1 MYKDLFKQY
10 LVSEKRFSTHTVEA
24 YLNDIKQYL
33 DFCEENS
40 ANSLTADHKIIRNWI
55 VSMLKSKYSTRSVNR
70 KISSVKTY
78 YKFLKRSELIKID
91 PSQKINL
98 VKNDKKLPHF
108 VEAEN
113 MDFLLDEVEFPDNY
127 EGLRDKLIINLLY
140 YTGMR
145 RSELINLKVSDIDIA
160 GKKVKVLGKRN
171 KERLIPLTKEMLY
184 IYNVYIEKRNELFI
198 GSEDYVFLTKKGKK
212 LYPKSVY
219 YTVNKY
225 LNLVTKID
233 KRSPH
238 VLRHSFATH
247 LLNNGADI
255 NAVKELLGHANLSA
269 TQIYTHNTFEKLK
282 RVYKQAHPRA

>member
-10 LVSEKRFSTHTVEA
+10 LVSEKRFSPHTVEA

-33 DFCEENS
+33 EFCEKNS
-40 ANSLTADHKIIRNWI
+40 VNSLTTNHKIIRTWI
-55 VSMLKSKYSTRSVNR
+55 VSMLKLEYSTRSVNR
-70 KISSVKTY
+70 KISSIKTY
-78 YKFLKRSELIKID
+78 YKFLKRSELIETD

-108 VEAEN
+108 VKAEN
-113 MDFLLDEVEFPDNY
+113 MDFLLDEVEFPDDY

-140 YTGMR
+140 FTGMR
-145 RSELINLKVSDIDIA
+145 RSELINLKISDVDTA

-171 KERLIPLTKEMLY
+171 KERLIPLTKELLY
-184 IYNVYIEKRNELFI
+184 IYNVYIEKRNELFKA
-198 GSEDYVFLTKKGKK
+198 SEDYVFLTKKGKK

-219 YTVNKY
+219 YTVNRY

>member
-10 LVSEKRFSTHTVEA
+10 LVSEKRFSSHTVEA

-33 DFCEENS
+33 NFCEEN
-40 ANSLTADHKIIRNWI
+40 AVDLLTTNHKVIRNWI
-55 VSMLKSKYSTRSVNR
+55 VFMLKSEYSTRSVNR

-78 YKFLKRSELIKID
+78 YRYLKRSELIKID

-108 VEAEN
+108 VESEN

-127 EGLRDKLIINLLY
+127 EGFRDNLIINLLY

-145 RSELINLKVSDIDIA
+145 RAELINLKISDINIA
-160 GKKVKVLGKRN
+160 EKKIKVLGKRN
-171 KERLIPLTKEMLY
+171 KERIIPLTKKLLC
-184 IYNVYIEKRNELFI
+184 IYNVYIEKRNELYVN
-198 GSEDYVFLTKKGKK
+198 SEDYVFLTKKGNK

-225 LNLVTKID
+225 LSLVTKID

>member
-10 LVSEKRFSTHTVEA
+10 LVSEKRFSSHTVEA

-33 DFCEENS
+33 NFCKENS
-40 ANSLTADHKIIRNWI
+40 VDLLTTNHKIIRNWI
-55 VSMLKSKYSTRSVNR
+55 VSMLKSEYSTRSVNR

-78 YKFLKRSELIKID
+78 YKYLKRSELIKID

-98 VKNDKKLPHF
+98 VKNDKKLPQF
-108 VEAEN
+108 VESEN

-127 EGLRDKLIINLLY
+127 EGFRDNLIINLLY

-145 RSELINLKVSDIDIA
+145 RAELINLRTSDIDIA
-160 GKKVKVLGKRN
+160 EKKIKVLGKRN
-171 KERLIPLTKEMLY
+171 KERIIPLTKKLLY
-184 IYNVYIEKRNELFI
+184 IYNVYIEKRNKLYAS
-198 GSEDYVFLTKKGKK
+198 SEDYVFLTKKGKK

-225 LNLVTKID
+225 LSLVTKID

-238 VLRHSFATH
+238 ILRHSFATH

>member
-10 LVSEKRFSTHTVEA
+10 LVSEKRFSPHTVEA
-24 YLNDIKQYL
+24 YINDIKQYL

-40 ANSLTADHKIIRNWI
+40 VNSITTNHKIIRNWI
-55 VSMLKSKYSTRSVNR
+55 VSMLKLKYSTRSVNR
-70 KISSVKTY
+70 KISSIKTY
-78 YKFLKRSELIKID
+78 YKFLKRSELVEID

-113 MDFLLDEVEFPDNY
+113 MDFLLDEVEFPDGY
-127 EGLRDKLIINLLY
+127 EGLRDKLMINLLY

-145 RSELINLKVSDIDIA
+145 RSELINLKITDVDIA
-160 GKKVKVLGKRN
+160 GAKVKVLGKRN
-171 KERLIPLTKEMLY
+171 KERLIPLTKDLLY
-184 IYNVYIEKRNELFI
+184 IYNVYIEKRNELFS
-198 GSEDYVFLTKKGKK
+198 GFEDYVFLTKKGKK

>member
-10 LVSEKRFSTHTVEA
+10 LISEKRFSPHTVEA
-24 YLNDIKQYL
+24 YINDIKQYL
-33 DFCEENS
+33 DFCKENS
-40 ANSLTADHKIIRNWI
+40 ANSLTTNHKIIRNWI
-55 VSMLKSKYSTRSVNR
+55 VSMLKLEYSTRSVNR

-78 YKFLKRSELIKID
+78 YRFLKRSELIKTN

-108 VEAEN
+108 VESEN

-127 EGLRDKLIINLLY
+127 EGLRDNLIINLLY

-145 RSELINLKVSDIDIA
+145 RSELINLKISDIDIS
-160 GKKVKVLGKRN
+160 GKKIKVLGKRN
-171 KERLIPLTKEMLY
+171 KERLIPLTDEL
-184 IYNVYIEKRNELFI
+184 ILIFNIYIESRNKLF
-198 GSEDYVFLTKKGKK
+198 GSIEDYVFLTKKGKK

>member
-10 LVSEKRFSTHTVEA
+10 LVSEKRFSPHTVEA

-33 DFCEENS
+33 EFCEKNS
-40 ANSLTADHKIIRNWI
+40 VNSLTTNHKIIRTWI
-55 VSMLKSKYSTRSVNR
+55 VSMLKLEYSTRSVNR
-70 KISSVKTY
+70 KISSIKTY
-78 YKFLKRSELIKID
+78 YKFLKRSELIETD

-108 VEAEN
+108 VKAEN
-113 MDFLLDEVEFPDNY
+113 MDFLLDEVEFPDDY

-140 YTGMR
+140 FTGMR
-145 RSELINLKVSDIDIA
+145 RSELINLKISDVDIA

-171 KERLIPLTKEMLY
+171 KERLIPLTKELLY
-184 IYNVYIEKRNELFI
+184 IYNVYIEKRNELFKA
-198 GSEDYVFLTKKGKK
+198 SEDYVFLTKKGKK

-219 YTVNKY
+219 YTVNRY